1 MPNNYTEE
9 RTSPKAPVCMK
20 SRIALVFDGSF
31 LRATGTKT
39 AFVFPAVS
47 GKRNDNGKFD

>member
-9 RTSPKAPVCMK
+9 RTAPKVPICMK

-31 LRATGTKT
+31 LRASGTKR
-39 AFVFPAVS
+39 ALVFPSVS
-47 GKRNDNGKFD
+47 GK